1 MTTKVTTVTTDRD
14 TGFADLESRQGI
26 RWVVRRFIREWPLV
40 PMAIL
45 MVILVC
51 AAFTDFISGYDP
63 RSGVLTD
70 RNIPPSWYEG
80 GSSAHLLGTDP
91 LGRDLMTRIMHGA
104 RVSLMVAGIVLSA
117 GAVAGTALG
126 MVSGW
131 FGGMIDEAIQR
142 FVEFTI
148 ALPFILVAL
157 VVVIVLGQRLE
168 VIILLLV
175 IFSWGGFTRQVRG
188 ETLQLK
194 NMDYVSLA
202 KVAGASTVRILSRH
216 ILPGVINTVMVLIS
230 LSVGTLIITE
240 SVLSYL
246 GVGIPPPTPAWGLMV
261 AEGRN
266 YIVDAWWVSFFPGL
280 AILFTVLGFNFL
292 GDWLR
297 DRLDPKLRQLI

>member
-1 MTTKVTTVTTDRD
+1 MTTKVTTARAIS
-14 TGFADLESRQGI
+14 FADIESRQGI
-26 RWVVRRFIREWPLV
+26 RWTVRRFIREWPLV
-40 PMAIL
+40 PLAIL
-45 MVILVC
+45 TVIVVF
-51 AAFTDFISGYDP
+51 AAFADLISGYDP
-63 RSGVLTD
+63 RKGVLTD
-70 RNIPPSWYEG
+70 RNVPPAWYEE

-91 LGRDLMTRIMHGA
+91 LGRDMMTRIMHGA

-117 GAVAGTALG
+117 GAVAGTTLG

-131 FGGMIDEAIQR
+131 FGGAIDETIQR

-157 VVVIVLGQRLE
+157 VVVIVLGQSLE

-175 IFSWGGFTRQVRG
+175 VFSWGGFTRQVRG

-202 KVAGASTVRILSRH
+202 KVAGASTVRILARH
-216 ILPGVINTVMVLIS
+216 ILPGVLNTVMVLVS
-230 LSVGTLIITE
+230 LSVGSLIITE

-261 AEGRN
+261 SDGRN
-266 YIVDAWWVSFFPGL
+266 YIVDASWVSFYPGV

-297 DRLDPKLRQLI
+297 DRLDPRLRQLI